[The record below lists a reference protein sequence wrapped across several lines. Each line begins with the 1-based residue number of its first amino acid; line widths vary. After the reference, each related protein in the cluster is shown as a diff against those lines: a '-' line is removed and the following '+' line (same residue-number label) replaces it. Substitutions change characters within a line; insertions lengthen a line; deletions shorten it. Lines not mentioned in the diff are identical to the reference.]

1 MVFNNPDRDSHF
13 VLLTQGILYS
23 VELFQDPSFF
33 LWGEKKEN
41 NNLKK

>member
-1 MVFNNPDRDSHF
+1 MVFNNPDRESSF
-13 VLLTQGILYS
+13 ILLRQGILYF

-33 LWGEKKEN
+33 LWGEEKEN